1 MQNPNPSGGQQIL
14 QVLQR
19 ATKANATQD
28 ATKQSLEPPT
38 AVTREHFP
46 QLGVQGIQNPNP
58 VEGKNW
64 ANLFVGVIL
73 GLTGVAVGIQL
84 NNKLQPHIPGHQ
96 GIGILIFVLSI
107 LQVLAFFV
115 RTDKD
120 SKYRKYWNLYH
131 SWMGIALFFGAVNI
145 VSGMHYEGAGQGW
158 KIGYGFVLGSTMLA
172 CIILETLLRLKK
184 LDDPTLCLSERLL
197 DT

>member
-1 MQNPNPSGGQQIL
+1 MSYLIQFKSSQSSSSF
-14 QVLQR
+14 VTDKKSKDQR
-19 ATKANATQD
+19 LDFSMINNM
-28 ATKQSLEPPT
+28 L
-38 AVTREHFP
+38 
-46 QLGVQGIQNPNP
+46 
-58 VEGKNW
+58 
-64 ANLFVGVIL
+64 GVIL

-184 LDDPTLCLSERLL
+184 LDEPTLCLSERL